1 MTKNLVIY
9 YSRAGQNYVNGDIVD
24 LERGN
29 AEILVDYIKE
39 FTNADT
45 FRVETLKEY
54 PIDYMQTTEIAQE
67 ELNNNAR
74 PELKEQLNDI
84 SDYDIIY
91 IVSPNWWGTLPMA
104 MFTQLEKLDF
114 SDKIVKTLITHEG
127 SGLGDSMKDI
137 KKLCEG
143 ADIKKGLAIQGA
155 QVKSSKSKVE
165 GWIE

>member
-9 YSRAGQNYVNGDIVD
+9 YSRTGQNYVNGDIVE
-24 LERGN
+24 LKRGN
-29 AEILVDYIKE
+29 AEILVDYITE
-39 FTNADT
+39 FSDADT
-45 FRVETLKEY
+45 FRVETLNEY
-54 PIDYMQTTEIAQE
+54 PIDYMQTTEVAQE

-74 PELKEQLNDI
+74 PELKNEITDI
-84 SDYDIIY
+84 SNYDIIY

-114 SDKIVKTLITHEG
+114 SGKIVKTLITHEG

-137 KKLCEG
+137 KKLCDG

-155 QVKSSKSKVE
+155 KVNSSKSKVE
-165 GWIE
+165 SWIE